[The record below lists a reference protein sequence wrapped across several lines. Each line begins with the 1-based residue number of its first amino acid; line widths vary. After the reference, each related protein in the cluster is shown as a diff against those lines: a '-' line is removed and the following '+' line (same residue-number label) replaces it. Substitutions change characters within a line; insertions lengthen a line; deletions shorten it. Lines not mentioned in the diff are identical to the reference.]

1 MTPPVLSKYRTYLII
16 ALIAFFAILA
26 FWIRMIPAMQIG
38 NQDIL
43 SFVGSDDPLY
53 NLRQVELMLAN
64 FPTYAWW
71 EPMTLFPYGT
81 DLYWGPLTTYIA
93 ATLSLL
99 VGATTQPEIIFA
111 SLTVPPLMAAVMVP
125 VMFLLG
131 RRLSDWKGGLVAAGL
146 IAVIAGQYLLPLPLR
161 VLRPPHDRDPHLD
174 RLLPGLYPGGPVRAR
189 QRSLADQ

>member
-1 MTPPVLSKYRTYLII
+1 MTPPVHSKYRTYLII
-16 ALIAFFAILA
+16 ALVALFAVLA

-93 ATLSLL
+93 ATLCLL
-99 VGATTQPEIIFA
+99 TGAAARPEIIFT
-111 SLTVPPLMAAVMVP
+111 SLTVP
-125 VMFLLG
+125 
-131 RRLSDWKGGLVAAGL
+131 R
-146 IAVIAGQYLLPLPLR
+146 
-161 VLRPPHDRDPHLD
+161 
-174 RLLPGLYPGGPVRAR
+174 
-189 QRSLADQ
+189 

>member
-1 MTPPVLSKYRTYLII
+1 MTPPVLSKYHTYIVI
-16 ALIAFFAILA
+16 ALVALFAILA

-93 ATLSLL
+93 ATLSLIT
-99 VGATTQPEIIFA
+99 GAATQ
-111 SLTVPPLMAAVMVP
+111 S
-125 VMFLLG
+125 
-131 RRLSDWKGGLVAAGL
+131 RDH
-146 IAVIAGQYLLPLPLR
+146 LR
-161 VLRPPHDRDPHLD
+161 VPHGPAPDGRGDGAGDLPARPAALRLEGRARGGRPDRGD
-174 RLLPGLYPGGPVRAR
+174 RGPVPSSAP
-189 QRSLADQ
+189 SSGTSTTT